1 MQPLFKNPHVVLRL
15 FQASTHCILFDKC
28 LLIHTKI
35 LTLEMSFNRKYSI
48 VNNYMINIK
57 YYASKIT
64 SSSEAP
70 G

>member
-48 VNNYMINIK
+48 VNN
-57 YYASKIT
+57 
-64 SSSEAP
+64 
-70 G
+70 